1 MPGFGDMSVNTI
13 QFLQSG
19 TVCTRRGREKPME
32 AVNKWG
38 EDVMSGEC
46 GEGKNSRASRGWGS
60 ALGKVV
66 MAGISQEVTFEQRPE
81 ERREQARHVS
91 ERVDLQ
97 KRDGKFRGL

>member
-32 AVNKWG
+32 AMNKWG

-46 GEGKNSRASRGWGS
+46 GEGKYSRASRGWG
-60 ALGKVV
+60 VC
-66 MAGISQEVTFEQRPE
+66 
-81 ERREQARHVS
+81 
-91 ERVDLQ
+91 
-97 KRDGKFRGL
+97 FR